1 MATPQP
7 APPLIVKSVT
17 SPPAAVPPNSPVA
30 ASGWMNVAPVP
41 GATYFQL
48 MSVEPG
54 VAEVFAEGLHSEGFD
69 AIAAAGASPAVH
81 RVLVGPL
88 NKSTG
93 VRHSSWP
100 RSARLPSIPEALFNS
115 RSIRN
120 RKHAGGGKLGGETVT
135 VIAGR

>member
-1 MATPQP
+1 
-7 APPLIVKSVT
+7 
-17 SPPAAVPPNSPVA
+17 
-30 ASGWMNVAPVP
+30 MNVAPVP

-88 NKSTG
+88 NKTNESDIRSRLEARG
-93 VRHSSWP
+93 FHPFP
-100 RSARLPSIPEALFNS
+100 RRYSETEAPASGSARASEGSAAKP
-115 RSIRN
+115 
-120 RKHAGGGKLGGETVT
+120 
-135 VIAGR
+135 

>member
-1 MATPQP
+1 MKPVA
-7 APPLIVKSVT
+7 
-17 SPPAAVPPNSPVA
+17 SPPAAVEPARPVA

-88 NKSTG
+88 KSGTEAD
-93 VRHSSWP
+93 VR
-100 RSARLPSIPEALFNS
+100 ARLEARGFHPFPRRYS
-115 RSIRN
+115 TAEASATGSAPQ
-120 RKHAGGGKLGGETVT
+120 AGSATPKP
-135 VIAGR
+135 

>member
-1 MATPQP
+1 
-7 APPLIVKSVT
+7 
-17 SPPAAVPPNSPVA
+17 
-30 ASGWMNVAPVP
+30 MNVAPVP

-88 NKSTG
+88 NKNTESDI
-93 VRHSSWP
+93 R
-100 RSARLPSIPEALFNS
+100 ARLEARGFHPFQRRYS
-115 RSIRN
+115 TAEASATESTPA
-120 RKHAGGGKLGGETVT
+120 AGSSAAKP
-135 VIAGR
+135 

>member
-1 MATPQP
+1 
-7 APPLIVKSVT
+7 
-17 SPPAAVPPNSPVA
+17 
-30 ASGWMNVAPVP
+30 MNVAPVP

-88 NKSTG
+88 TKDTESDI
-93 VRHSSWP
+93 R
-100 RSARLPSIPEALFNS
+100 ARLEARGFRPFQRRYPETEAPAS
-115 RSIRN
+115 GSAPQ
-120 RKHAGGGKLGGETVT
+120 AGSSAAKP
-135 VIAGR
+135 

>member
-1 MATPQP
+1 
-7 APPLIVKSVT
+7 
-17 SPPAAVPPNSPVA
+17 
-30 ASGWMNVAPVP
+30 MNVAPVP

-88 NKSTG
+88 KEVTVAD
-93 VRHSSWP
+93 VR
-100 RSARLPSIPEALFNS
+100 ARLEARGFHPFPRRYSTAEGPATGNAPP
-115 RSIRN
+115 
-120 RKHAGGGKLGGETVT
+120 AGSSAAKP
-135 VIAGR
+135 